1 MKLLVCRKTVRHLQR
16 ENDWQNNSRLFSHSV
31 VVSVFCW
38 KRINKT
44 KTTHSNFMLVVRIS
58 FPFLSQKFIKF
69 YQTIQHEQYNSQF
82 SCLCDALT
90 GLFVRLTEQTFCEQN
105 EIYKTGILPAR
116 VSKAT
121 TIILRYMANA
131 RVVLWVFFRIMK
143 ITQCPLNLM
152 KEY

>member
-44 KTTHSNFMLVVRIS
+44 KTTYSNFMLVVRIS

-69 YQTIQHEQYNSQF
+69 YQIIQHEQYNSQF
-82 SCLCDALT
+82 SCRCDALT
-90 GLFVRLTEQTFCEQN
+90 GLFGCLVGWFVRLTERTFCEQN

-131 RVVLWVFFRIMK
+131 RVVLWV
-143 ITQCPLNLM
+143 LG
-152 KEY
+152 E